1 MAETDGRKRRFEHRR
16 SEVLQAV
23 TKYVLDHGIADLS
36 LRRAAEVAGIS
47 HATLLHHFGT
57 KEKLVTEVLETILGV
72 ALADPDIPNDDP
84 DPLRSLWERARSSSG
99 LRHAATFLEITIFGY
114 REGTTVSR
122 AVRQSV
128 DDRIDLLAAGL
139 IRAGCPTSRAMSLAT
154 LVLGSLR
161 GLLVDLLAT
170 GDEER
175 VDAAFEELHA
185 AVTAVVRG

>member
-1 MAETDGRKRRFEHRR
+1 MT
-16 SEVLQAV
+16 V
-23 TKYVLDHGIADLS
+23 YVLDHGIADLS

-57 KEKLVTEVLETILGV
+57 KEKLVTEVLEAILGV

-84 DPLRSLWERARSSSG
+84 DPLRSLWERARSTSG

-114 REGTTVSR
+114 REGTAVSR